1 MRNNTGLDYFPLDVD
16 FFQDEKI
23 QFISARFGTKG
34 EAVTMRLLCKLY
46 REGYFTA
53 WNEDTALLFARS
65 VGDDCPHT
73 LVNDVVYE
81 LLKRG
86 FFDKS
91 IFERFGVLTS
101 RGIQKRYLEATSRRK
116 DVVLVADYLL
126 VDVGNYPNT
135 RQVRLDVNISA
146 DNVYISPDDVDI
158 STQSKVK
165 KSRVKKSTVQQSR
178 EDAFA
183 FAQAHSS
190 ATPSSAEKVHF
201 GELRNVLLTEEER
214 QKLDEKLGIPVAVRL
229 IDDLSLYLGRT
240 SKKYTSHYA
249 TLLTWHRSELKKA
262 AEGTEVIQQGR
273 QQPSTSRSSNPFRDM
288 LREGRHEGGNVIDV
302 EPDDTPFCDD

>member
-23 QFISARFGTKG
+23 QFVSARFGTKG

-46 REGYFTA
+46 REGYYTA

-116 DVVLVADYLL
+116 DVVFVAEYLL
-126 VDVGNYPNT
+126 VDLGNYPNT
-135 RQVRLDVNISA
+135 RQVSRDVNISA

-158 STQSKVK
+158 SAQSK
-165 KSRVKKSTVQQSR
+165 VKKSTVQQSR

-190 ATPSSAEKVHF
+190 ATPSLPEKVHF

-214 QKLDEKLGIPVAVRL
+214 QKLDEKLGIPVAIRL

-249 TLLTWHRSELKKA
+249 TLLTWHRNELKKA
-262 AEGTEVIQQGR
+262 AEGAEAFQQRR
-273 QQPSTSRSSNPFRDM
+273 QQQATTRSSNPFRDM
-288 LREGRHEGGNVIDV
+288 LREGLHEGGNVIDGG
-302 EPDDTPFCDD
+302 PDDTPFCDD